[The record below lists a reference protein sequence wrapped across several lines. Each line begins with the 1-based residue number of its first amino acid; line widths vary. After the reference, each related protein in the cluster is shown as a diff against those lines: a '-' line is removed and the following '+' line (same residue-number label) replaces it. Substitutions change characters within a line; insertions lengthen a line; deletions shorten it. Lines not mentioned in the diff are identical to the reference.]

1 MKPFYICVN
10 SLLEMALVSW
20 IKMGIKK
27 GLEIPWL
34 EGVKPRVKEVFY
46 LGSWRE
52 EVFTKCVAVVGSRR
66 MTQYGERVVEKLV
79 PGLVDQGYTIVS
91 GFMYGVDQAA
101 HRMTVACGG
110 RTVAVLGW
118 GISYPMSNDECL
130 MSNKIVDSG
139 GLIISEWEKQEPML
153 WTFPLRNRIVA
164 AMGSDIYV
172 VEAASFSGAL
182 ITVGWGRKL
191 GKKIWAVPGPVT
203 SKVSEGTNK
212 LIADGLAKM
221 WVPNENKRAGEFKS
235 ISGGTNIGDL
245 YTVLQNDALTID
257 ELVRKTRKS
266 AQEVGAALTMMT
278 LRGEVSEREGKYYIN
293 DQLT

>member
-1 MKPFYICVN
+1 
-10 SLLEMALVSW
+10 
-20 IKMGIKK
+20 
-27 GLEIPWL
+27 
-34 EGVKPRVKEVFY
+34 
-46 LGSWRE
+46 
-52 EVFTKCVAVVGSRR
+52 
-66 MTQYGERVVEKLV
+66 
-79 PGLVDQGYTIVS
+79 
-91 GFMYGVDQAA
+91 
-101 HRMTVACGG
+101 
-110 RTVAVLGW
+110 
-118 GISYPMSNDECL
+118 MSNDECL

-164 AMGSDIYV
+164 AMVSDIYV
-172 VEAASFSGAL
+172 VEAASVSGAL